1 MDKRIFFLVV
11 FIFLAGIVF
20 SEDMQDP
27 YAEDTNIYT
36 EGSLNKFDDAT
47 SGTWDYRNTFNTV
60 GAGVVEA
67 GKVFVPS
74 IISGGSCGGSA
85 PTQRV
90 ASAIPISDKV
100 NSFLSSSISILVGVV
115 LVAALLAAFIYAV
128 GQAFGA
134 ETRARAITL
143 ASTLLVSSTIV
154 LVLFFIAYNITPV
167 LFSSLSATPDDFFSS
182 LGIIAPA
189 ATIALGV
196 FAIAG
201 VLYVIGGFLQIPSI
215 TAAAKEE
222 LFASVV
228 TLIRVLFI
236 GLSLA
241 GLGALFYS
249 LTSEPGAGGD
259 PIYSAARTSSG
270 GVDLLD
276 VSINISLNML
286 KEIVRNYGFMLI
298 YNTILHSMYTST
310 LFFGLSWRAMYS
322 FSLGPIFRPFVDVL
336 GQMMQF
342 MQIAIAEWVIH
353 AATLCAIKR
362 WSWELFIPFAVI
374 LRAIP
379 QTRGGGDALLALI
392 FAFLIV
398 YPLMFVVD
406 YEIHKL
412 MRGLLVDPS
421 DAVGA
426 FIGGGVGGMLATVGI
441 MMFLTAS
448 VFMPLFAGAAM
459 NLLVELSKNAIYY
472 IILMSFL
479 LPFLNIF
486 ITLTFAR
493 EQAKFFNVDVNFMAF
508 TRLI

>member
-1 MDKRIFFLVV
+1 MKIRTCCLVFFVL
-11 FIFLAGIVF
+11 LAWVAF
-20 SEDMQDP
+20 AEDLPDLNAPDTNFYNNQLSTLDTATSEDSTWSIGDTF
-27 YAEDTNIYT
+27 EDNI
-36 EGSLNKFDDAT
+36 NPVA
-47 SGTWDYRNTFNTV
+47 RV
-60 GAGVVEA
+60 GNFFVSGVV
-67 GKVFVPS
+67 
-74 IISGGSCGGSA
+74 SGDGSCSA
-85 PTQRV
+85 PDHGSYS
-90 ASAIPISDKV
+90 SAPINDTI
-100 NSFLSSSISILVGVV
+100 NSFLSSSISILIGVV
-115 LVAALLAAFIYAV
+115 SVAALLAAFIYAV

-143 ASTLLVSSTIV
+143 ASTLLVSSTVV
-154 LVLFFIAYNITPV
+154 LVLFFLTYNITPI
-167 LFSSLSATPDDFFSS
+167 LFSNFSATPDNFFVN
-182 LGIIAPA
+182 LEIIAPA

-201 VLYVIGGFLQIPSI
+201 ALYVIGGFLQIQSI

-222 LFASVV
+222 LFESIV
-228 TLIRVLFI
+228 TLVRVLFI
-236 GLSLA
+236 GLSLT
-241 GLGALFYS
+241 GASLAFYS
-249 LTSEPGAGGD
+249 LASAPGGNGD
-259 PIYSAARTSSG
+259 PIYMSVGSG
-270 GVDLLD
+270 GSIDLLD
-276 VSINISLNML
+276 ASISISLNML

-342 MQIAIAEWVIH
+342 MQIAIAEWVVH

-362 WSWELFIPFAVI
+362 WSWELFIPFGII

-412 MRGLLVDPS
+412 MRGILVDPG
-421 DAVGA
+421 DLVGS
-426 FIGGGVGGMLATVGI
+426 FVGDGGLGGMIATAGI

-472 IILMSFL
+472 IVLMSL
-479 LPFLNIF
+479 ILPFLNIF

-493 EQAKFFNVDVNFMAF
+493 EQAKFFNVDVNFMSF